1 MSMSHTQTQ
10 TDFLCSLNTAES
22 VFIQHIMWRGY
33 SEIKNAVQG
42 LWRAWVALWI
52 VVECKIWR

>member
-1 MSMSHTQTQ
+1 MSVSHTQTQ
-10 TDFLCSLNTAES
+10 ADFLCSLNTAES
-22 VFIQHIMWRGY
+22 VFIQHTMWRGY

-52 VVECKIWR
+52 VVEFWS